1 MVVQEDFN
9 DQPTFT
15 VNLDPLDPYF
25 ALIHEK
31 ATVVP

>member
-9 DQPTFT
+9 EQTIFT

-31 ATVVP
+31 ATLVP